1 MAASCE
7 DLARLL
13 NLNRD
18 DSSALSEEFH
28 NFFDERDDSD
38 GSSTSED
45 DHSDGKFIFM
55 TEILPFIFSFSRSH
69 RLVHDRVDIKPSAT
83 ASARSSLK

>member
-1 MAASCE
+1 MAASSD

-28 NFFDERDDSD
+28 NFFDARDDSD
-38 GSSTSED
+38 DSSTSED
-45 DHSDGKFIFM
+45 DQSDGKLFFITLQPNIVF
-55 TEILPFIFSFSRSH
+55 FIV
-69 RLVHDRVDIKPSAT
+69 LT
-83 ASARSSLK
+83 